1 MTFNSADIY
10 LPEAGTD
17 LSKWAVIACD
27 QYTSQPEYW
36 ASVEKTVGDNRSA
49 LNLVLP
55 EVYLADAEDRTKKI
69 NETMKQYLADSTLQ
83 KTVENGFVYIE
94 RTVGT
99 GVRQGLLGAV
109 DLEEYDYNAGSK
121 SKVRATEGTVLSR
134 IPPRVKIRENA
145 ALELPHVLMLI
156 NDSGK
161 NIIEPLAAQK
171 NSLRKLYSFDLMQGG
186 GHIEGYAVEGK
197 EAEKLREKLAQAEA
211 ESGEIFLA
219 AGDGNHSL
227 ATAKSCWEKIKET
240 LSEEEIKTHPARF
253 SLVEL
258 VNLHSPAMQFEP
270 IHRVLFGIKEDIV
283 EAFERYLELNGMSL
297 MEGNEIT
304 FTFANGGEEEF
315 AIDGR
320 GKLLPLA
327 VLQKWLDKY
336 VAKNKYLSID
346 YIHGRENLDKIVN
359 EKNAVG
365 ILLQPI
371 DKNSLFPAIKAGG
384 VLPRKTF
391 SIGEADEK
399 RFYLEA
405 RRITE

>member
-1 MTFNSADIY
+1 MTFNPTDIF
-10 LPEAGTD
+10 LPKSDID
-17 LSKWAVIACD
+17 LSKWSVIACD
-27 QYTSQPEYW
+27 QYTSQPDYW
-36 ASVEKTVGDNRSA
+36 LEVEKTVGKSDSA

-55 EVYLADAEDRTKKI
+55 EVWLDEAEECTKKI
-69 NETMKQYLADSTLQ
+69 NETMQRYLADGTLQ
-83 KTVENGFVYIE
+83 KTVENGFIYVE
-94 RTVGT
+94 RTIGT

-109 DLEEYDYNAGSK
+109 DLEQYDYNAESK
-121 SKVRATEGTVLSR
+121 SKIRATEGTVLSR
-134 IPPRVKIRENA
+134 IPPRVKIREKA
-145 ALELPHVLMLI
+145 VLEVPHVLLLI
-156 NDSGK
+156 NDIEKS
-161 NIIEPLAAQK
+161 IIEPLTEEK
-171 NSLRKLYSFDLMQGG
+171 SKMRKLYDFDLMQGG

-197 EAEKLREKLAQAEA
+197 AAEKLREKIAQAEA
-211 ESGEIFLA
+211 NSGEIFLA

-240 LSEEEIKTHPARF
+240 LTEEEIKTHPARY

-270 IHRVLFGIKEDIV
+270 IHRALFGIKEDIV

-304 FTFANGGEEEF
+304 FIFANGGEEEF

-336 VAKNKYLSID
+336 VAKNKYLSLD

-365 ILLQPI
+365 ILLKPI
-371 DKNSLFPAIKAGG
+371 DKNTLFPAIKAGG

-399 RFYLEA
+399 RFYLES
-405 RRITE
+405 RKIVK

>member
-10 LPEAGTD
+10 LPKAGTD

-36 ASVEKTVGDNRSA
+36 ASVEKTVGNNPSA

-55 EVYLADAEDRTKKI
+55 EVYLADAEERTKKI
-69 NETMKQYLADSTLQ
+69 NETMKQYLADGTLQ

-94 RTVGT
+94 RTIGT
-99 GVRQGLLGAV
+99 GVRQGLLGVV

-171 NSLRKLYSFDLMQGG
+171 SSLRKLYGFDLMQGG

-240 LSEEEIKTHPARF
+240 LSEEEIKTHPARW

-327 VLQKWLDKY
+327 VLQKWLDRY
-336 VAKNKYLSID
+336 VAKNKYLSLD
-346 YIHGRENLDKIVN
+346 YIHGRDNLDKIVN
-359 EKNAVG
+359 EKDAVG

-399 RFYLEA
+399 SFYLEA
-405 RRITE
+405 RKITK